1 MHEVRAMARRT
12 KTEQKRA
19 YLAIKQKAQKVFTR
33 SPQGSGLILQMDV
46 KDYTAIERIVNKYL
60 KRF

>member
-1 MHEVRAMARRT
+1 MARIT